1 MRTRKIEVQFLYDEV
16 VVLPGCR
23 SERAHERMG
32 TCTAELAEPEPDEA
46 PVALVARMPGE
57 EPVEY
62 RLFDHELYAKDGQPL
77 RQKAYAGDC
86 FFSVGLLEDPREEL
100 EEMPVGKG
108 LPITYAAG
116 IRAEDEGRRRIRSWS
131 RSRIVIGGELWE
143 VAREPVYH
151 TDCDGGLTIEPDIF
165 WLDSFSAAEEDAAR
179 ARAAEELAEHAAR
192 AELRDPEKVA
202 ERSLATAIDV
212 LIPDAVAK
220 PRRGEIAGMRSLKA
234 EAEALAETFETA
246 GRVRLD
252 EIDPGLFARIEA
264 AAGGKRAVL
273 DACARQLAGRY
284 GRGSELDEGGL
295 GLAAES
301 VLLYC

>member
-179 ARAAEELAEHAAR
+179 ARATEELAEHAAR

-264 AAGGKRAVL
+264 AAGGKRAKL
-273 DACARQLAGRY
+273 DACARQLASRY

>member
-32 TCTAELAEPEPDEA
+32 TCTAELAEPEPDEV

-179 ARAAEELAEHAAR
+179 ARATEELAEHAVR

-264 AAGGKRAVL
+264 AAGGKRAEL

>member
-179 ARAAEELAEHAAR
+179 ARATEELAEHAVR

-220 PRRGEIAGMRSLKA
+220 PRRGEIAEMRSLKA

-264 AAGGKRAVL
+264 AAGGKRAEL